1 MKKQYKNKVVVNMA
15 CNSTLGNLPDDT
27 WSNVLGGLMCVI
39 TATASVENFI
49 VLLVLQRFKTLH
61 TASNKILASLAMSD
75 FLTGAILAPLHAAQY
90 LNKDILMNCT
100 MEDVRRYISTVLI
113 GASTFNLGL
122 ISCDR
127 CLHLIKLQDYKLEKK
142 VLYPA
147 IAFCW
152 VVPILLPF
160 LRKIGKTEHVYSV
173 TLITI
178 GTIILTIIVVSYLGV
193 IISLKAYAKR
203 YSKRMRQTAILNE
216 KRAGNTVV
224 IIITLYII
232 MIVPVFLHFGLKSTK
247 SFDKYFLA
255 KSYNIGMILAIAN
268 SSINPMVYCYRTR
281 PLRNCVHKLFDRR
294 IQRTGQRCASSSAQI
309 TIESSI

>member
-1 MKKQYKNKVVVNMA
+1 MA

-61 TASNKILASLAMSD
+61 TASNKILASLAMAD

-178 GTIILTIIVVSYLGV
+178 GIIILTIIVVSYLGV
-193 IISLKAYAKR
+193 VISLKAYAKR
-203 YSKRMRQTAILNE
+203 FGSSMRQTAVLNE

-232 MIVPVFLHFGLKSTK
+232 TIIPVFLHFVFKLTK
-247 SFDKYFLA
+247 SFDNYSLA
-255 KSYNIGMILAIAN
+255 KSYNIGMLCAIAN
-268 SSINPMVYCYRTR
+268 SSFNPLVYCYRTR
-281 PLRNCVHKLFDRR
+281 PLRNCVHKLFG
-294 IQRTGQRCASSSAQI
+294 IIFQRFQQRGVRTCGQI